1 MIFISKTTFIMYVF
15 RTGNYN
21 NINGTATL
29 VDPAYAELAV
39 NFDSVPGANKRL
51 LKFDSNFLKF

>member
-1 MIFISKTTFIMYVF
+1 MNVF

-39 NFDSVPGANKRL
+39 NFDSVPGATKRL
-51 LKFDSNFLKF
+51 FKFDSNFLKF